1 MEEQC
6 RFDSLLLLM
15 IGDAGTKT
23 QIHQQQRAADA
34 VSGPGESIVT
44 YTIMRNL
51 SLNRKSSVSA
61 FFGFSR
67 ARNA

>member
-23 QIHQQQRAADA
+23 QIHQRAADA